1 MDENR
6 FEAIAA
12 DGYHETTDPKK
23 AKPEIESVNSQ
34 PTTQKVT
41 SFVKFCIENQSSH
54 VCDERRRELVP
65 YTTSGWIL

>member
-6 FEAIAA
+6 FETIAA
-12 DGYHETTDPKK
+12 DGYQETTDPEK
-23 AKPEIESVNSQ
+23 AKLEVESVSLQ
-34 PTTQKVT
+34 PTTQKVK